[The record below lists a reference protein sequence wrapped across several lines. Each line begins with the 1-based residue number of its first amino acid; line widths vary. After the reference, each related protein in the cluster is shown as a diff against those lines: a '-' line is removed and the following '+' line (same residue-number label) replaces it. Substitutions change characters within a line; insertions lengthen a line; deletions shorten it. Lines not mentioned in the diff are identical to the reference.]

1 MSVKKA
7 VKGALQGV
15 FKGEP
20 QGAIKE
26 MIQGANQDALQHVL
40 SRLFQGA
47 LKRELHSKMTLKGMK
62 EDLKTN
68 ISSILVFEI
77 DPPVKRNKEL
87 KSISCTP

>member
-1 MSVKKA
+1 MFVYRLQITFISVEEA

-47 LKRELHSKMTLKGMK
+47 LKEPNSIFPLKHYQGQ
-62 EDLKTN
+62 
-68 ISSILVFEI
+68 F
-77 DPPVKRNKEL
+77 
-87 KSISCTP
+87 